1 MAAFFANLGI
11 AIAKFAAFAI
21 TGAAAL
27 LAEAVHSCADTG
39 NQGLLFLGGHK
50 AKKNPSKEHPF
61 GYGRERFF
69 WSFVVALVL
78 FSLGS
83 LFAIYEGITKLSD
96 PHPIE
101 DPTVAFV
108 VLGLAIVLEGLS
120 LRTARREANAERGGR
135 SWWRFIESAKSPEL
149 PVVLL
154 EDFGAIVGLLIA
166 LAGVGLSAM
175 TGNSLYDALG
185 SIGIGL
191 LLGVIAIVLATE
203 MKSLLIGE
211 SATEQEVA
219 AIDLVITQDLAVRKL
234 IFLRTQHL
242 GPEELLVAA
251 KVEFNSESV
260 GQLIGAI
267 NTLEASIRKAVNS
280 TCVIFIEP
288 DVYRPELD

>member
-1 MAAFFANLGI
+1 MAAFFANFGI

-21 TGAAAL
+21 TGAASL

-108 VLGLAIVLEGLS
+108 VLGLAIVLEGFS

-185 SIGIGL
+185 SVGIGL

-219 AIDLVITQDLAVRKL
+219 AIDLAITQDLAVRKL

-267 NTLEASIRKAVNS
+267 NTLEASIRKAVKS

>member
-21 TGAAAL
+21 TGAASL

-185 SIGIGL
+185 SVGIGL
-191 LLGVIAIVLATE
+191 LLGVIATVLATE

-219 AIDLVITQDLAVRKL
+219 AIDLAITQDLAVRKL

-267 NTLEASIRKAVNS
+267 NTLEASIRKAVSS
-280 TCVIFIEP
+280 TCIIFIEP